1 MACVPHSGRTTACA
15 VFRETNGLHIFSEN
29 NNFRLCLQKSENSE
43 KYPFPKNT
51 SSTVVMNPADVNNFL
66 TLFSYH
72 KTYLKKRI
80 DLFKKSSQRKH
91 IKCLQ
96 TLTKQSF

>member
-15 VFRETNGLHIFSEN
+15 VFRETNGLHIFLEN

-43 KYPFPKNT
+43 KYPLPKNT

-72 KTYLKKRI
+72 KTYVKKK
-80 DLFKKSSQRKH
+80 D
-91 IKCLQ
+91 
-96 TLTKQSF
+96 